1 MRHKAKLLLITA
13 LLLVVVVL
21 GFAAWQDGPSIY
33 DQELFTRVAA
43 LETRVGQIVPT
54 QEFFASPSP
63 TVIPTS
69 TPDPFVR
76 ACVQAGVNLI
86 VRDSPG
92 GNRTG
97 ILTGGTQVRYL
108 PGSAKAALGFTY
120 VRLDTSGL
128 IGTAEEWVARE
139 YLVVCDGS

>member
-1 MRHKAKLLLITA
+1 MMPRA
-13 LLLVVVVL
+13 VMVVL
-21 GFAAWQDGPSIY
+21 FILAVLLSLLAFQEAPSVY
-33 DQELFTRVAA
+33 DQELLTRVAA

-54 QEFFASPSP
+54 QEVFVSP
-63 TVIPTS
+63 TPTVLPTPTS
-69 TPDPFVR
+69 DPFVR
-76 ACVQAGVNLI
+76 ACVAAGVNLI

-92 GNRTG
+92 GKRIG
-97 ILTGGTQVRYL
+97 LLEGGTPVRYL
-108 PGSAKAALGFTY
+108 PDSAKAALGFTY